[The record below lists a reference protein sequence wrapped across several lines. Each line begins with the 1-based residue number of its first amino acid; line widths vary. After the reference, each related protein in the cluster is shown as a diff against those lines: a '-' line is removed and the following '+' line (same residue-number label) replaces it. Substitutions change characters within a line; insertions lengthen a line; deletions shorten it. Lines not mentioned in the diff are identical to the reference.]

1 MKAYKGVVVD
11 GVVVLEGVK
20 LPDGTVVTVTVGEA
34 ELLRATISN
43 ALRIRRNKRAKVRIK
58 TQPIYAEKLSLD

>member
-43 ALRIRRNKRAKVRIK
+43 ALRIRRSKRAKVRIK
-58 TQPIYAEKLSLD
+58 TQPIYAEKLSLE